1 MQLLTVTCMLATA
14 VAWLP
19 PTRHVQP
26 RRHTLLQVADDDAA
40 ALLEAANK
48 LRAEAAALETEA
60 QAEAVALESARVEQQ
75 KAAVVAPAPAP
86 VATPPPPVSEPA
98 LAPSAFAGID
108 ASREAFVST
117 LASLKGSGSV
127 TKWQSAT
134 LVADGAENPTEARVR
149 AATGIN
155 GA

>member
-14 VAWLP
+14 VALLP

-26 RRHTLLQVADDDAA
+26 RRHALRAADDDAA

-75 KAAVVAPAPAP
+75 KAAARRH
-86 VATPPPPVSEPA
+86 
-98 LAPSAFAGID
+98 LRPSQ
-108 ASREAFVST
+108 R
-117 LASLKGSGSV
+117 
-127 TKWQSAT
+127 
-134 LVADGAENPTEARVR
+134 RR
-149 AATGIN
+149 RR
-155 GA
+155 

>member
-1 MQLLTVTCMLATA
+1 MQLLTVTCMVATA
-14 VAWLP
+14 VAFMP

-26 RRHTLLQVADDDAA
+26 RRHALRGADDDAA

-60 QAEAVALESARVEQQ
+60 KAEAVALESARVEQQ
-75 KAAVVAPAPAP
+75 KAAAAPAP
-86 VATPPPPVSEPA
+86 VATTPPPVSEPA
-98 LAPSAFAGID
+98 LAPSAFSGID

-134 LVADGAENPTEARVR
+134 LVAVQRDDHAGRRAPDAQEDDG
-149 AATGIN
+149 
-155 GA
+155 

>member
-26 RRHTLLQVADDDAA
+26 RRHALRAADDDAA

-60 QAEAVALESARVEQQ
+60 KAEAGPRISARGTTESSGAGTGDRRRN
-75 KAAVVAPAPAP
+75 AAAAGDDD
-86 VATPPPPVSEPA
+86 
-98 LAPSAFAGID
+98 LAPRRSP
-108 ASREAFVST
+108 ASMRRGRNSCPP
-117 LASLKGSGSV
+117 
-127 TKWQSAT
+127 
-134 LVADGAENPTEARVR
+134 LVP
-149 AATGIN
+149 
-155 GA
+155 